1 MKGILLV
8 DKPAGVT
15 SHDVVDH
22 IRKVSGERRVGH
34 TGTLD
39 PAATGLLVLCMG
51 PATRL
56 SEHLTKLDKT
66 YEGTMRLG
74 LETDSYD
81 LDGKVVAEKPVPDT
95 DIAALQALCD
105 KFTGEIMQL
114 PPMVSA
120 VKVGG
125 KRLYKSARKGE
136 VIEREPRPVMVHEF
150 VVTSYQAPEAII
162 RVKCSRGT
170 YVRSLCHDVGQ
181 ILGCGAA
188 LSSLRRT
195 WVGEHCVDNALPM
208 AEFVDRTQ
216 VESRLLPMEDA
227 LSLPE
232 IVLRPSARRALQAGN
247 SLGGNLVKGEV
258 PAAAG
263 WVQIKTESGR
273 LVALGVVVPSPN
285 GWVVQPK
292 RVLLD

>member
-8 DKPAGVT
+8 DKPAGIT

-22 IRKVSGERRVGH
+22 IRKVTGERRVGH

-74 LETDSYD
+74 VETDSYD
-81 LDGKVVAEKPVPDT
+81 LDGKILVEKPVPDT
-95 DIAALQALCD
+95 SLDALQLLCD
-105 KFTGEIMQL
+105 KFVGEIMQL

-125 KRLYKSARKGE
+125 RRLYKSARKGE
-136 VIEREPRPVMVHEF
+136 VVEREPRPVMVHEF
-150 VVTSYQAPEAII
+150 AITSYTAPEAIL
-162 RVKCSRGT
+162 RVRCSRGT
-170 YVRSLCHDVGQ
+170 YVRGLCHDVGQ
-181 ILGCGAA
+181 LLGCGAV

-208 AEFVDRTQ
+208 ADFVDRAQ

-227 LSLPE
+227 LALPE
-232 IVLRPSARRALQAGN
+232 VILRPNARRALQAGN
-247 SLGGNLVKGEV
+247 SLGSNYIKGEI
-258 PAAAG
+258 PPAAG

-273 LVALGVVVPSPN
+273 LVALGVVLPSAS